1 MKILSYKNINQII
14 ELSTQLNP
22 NLNTTILKERHS
34 EMFKF
39 QNHIC
44 FGFYEKSKLIGII
57 SGWITV
63 RLYSGKQIE
72 IDNVIIDKNYQSK
85 GYGASFTKEI
95 EDWAKQENC
104 LSIEL
109 NTYLENSRSHKF
121 YFREGFKI
129 LGFHF
134 QKLL

>member
-1 MKILSYKNINQII
+1 LKILSHKNIDQIV
-14 ELSTQLNP
+14 ELTTQLNP
-22 NLNTTILKERHS
+22 NLNISVLKERHY
-34 EMFKF
+34 EMFNFK
-39 QNHIC
+39 NHTC
-44 FGFYEKSKLIGII
+44 FGFYKKGKLIGVI

-85 GYGASFTKEI
+85 GYGESFTKEI
-95 EDWAKQENC
+95 ELWAKEHNC

-109 NTYLENSRSHKF
+109 NTYLENCRSHQF
-121 YFREGFKI
+121 YFKQGFKI

-134 QKLL
+134 QKPL

>member
-1 MKILSYKNINQII
+1 MKILYSKNIDQII
-14 ELSTQLNP
+14 ELTSQLNP
-22 NLNTTILKERHS
+22 DLSASVLKERHF

-39 QNHIC
+39 QNHVC
-44 FGFYEKSKLIGII
+44 FGFYENNKLIGVI

-85 GYGASFTKEI
+85 GYGETFTKEI
-95 EDWAKQENC
+95 ELWAKENDC

-109 NTYLENSRSHKF
+109 NTYLENRRSHQF
-121 YFREGFKI
+121 YFNQGFKI

-134 QKLL
+134 QKPI